1 MTTAN
6 QKNKTQKNSKT
17 RLRLWLHLLKTSRII
32 ENEIREKL
40 STTFNTTLPRFDVMA
55 ALSQHKNGLKMNEL
69 SGALRVSNGNVTGIV
84 ERLLSDGLVERNS
97 VLGDR
102 RALKVSLTKKGL
114 IEFSRQARTH
124 KKWINELLKDLSE
137 EDALWLNECLA
148 DLSRKILSKNG
159 EK

>member
-6 QKNKTQKNSKT
+6 QKNKNQKNSKT

-32 ENEIREKL
+32 ENELREKL

-55 ALSQHKNGLKMNEL
+55 ALSQHKNGLKMSEL
-69 SGALRVSNGNVTGIV
+69 SDSLRVSNGNVTGIV

-102 RALKVSLTKKGL
+102 RALIVSLTKKGL
-114 IEFSRQARTH
+114 IEFSRQARAH
-124 KKWINELLKDLSE
+124 KNWINELLKDLSE

-148 DLSRKILSKNG
+148 DLSRKMLSKNG